1 MAEVSKNN
9 KILKF
14 EVSARLNKD
23 DEVSIFATDHDF
35 AGLPFKVNILKGSNT
50 HNSVLSVMEDY
61 GMKTTEKLVDVKE
74 GSTTSTETDSIP
86 KEVNYPEHPLY
97 VGNLI
102 PLGVGENGNL
112 IHIELPDV
120 LFVGGP
126 KGSGKVQLLNA
137 IIERTLK
144 TMPVHYIYDLSSL
157 TALNDRLRSRSQI
170 RSSGGTPIGPDDF
183 GESLIVSD
191 GFFGTEN
198 PQERQHLKGELKVL
212 TTLISALPNVRAVL
226 SIQEEF
232 AELMRNCE
240 PNTSFSNRTIIMGGS
255 GKKAPIQGRG
265 NGSRLFVNGER
276 IPDGKRIYFQTYLT
290 DANWIE
296 KLSGNHKHIHQQLK
310 RSYLAGRY
318 SSPKS
323 NWDLWDTSD
332 VGW

>member
-23 DEVSIFATDHDF
+23 NEVSIFATDHDF

-74 GSTTSTETDSIP
+74 DSTFSSETDSIP
-86 KEVNYPEHPLY
+86 EKVDYPEHPLS
-97 VGNLI
+97 VNGLI

-120 LFVGGP
+120 LFVMGP

-137 IIERTLK
+137 IIERVLK

-157 TALNDRLRSRSQI
+157 TALNDRLRSHSAI
-170 RSSGGTPIGPDDF
+170 RSSGGTPMGPDDF
-183 GESLIVSD
+183 GGSLIVSD
-191 GFFGTEN
+191 GFFGIED
-198 PQERQHLKGELKVL
+198 PQKRQNLKGELKIL
-212 TTLISALPNVRAVL
+212 TTLISALPNVCAVL

-240 PNTSFSNRTIIMGGS
+240 PNTSFSHRVIIMGGS
-255 GKKAPIQGRG
+255 DKKAPIQGRG

-276 IPDGKRIYFQTYLT
+276 IPDGKRIDFQTYLT
-290 DANWIE
+290 DVSWIE
-296 KLSGNHKHIHQQLK
+296 KISSNHKYTHQQLK

-318 SSPKS
+318 DYGERYGS
-323 NWDLWDTSD
+323 
-332 VGW
+332 GC

>member
-23 DEVSIFATDHDF
+23 NEVSIFATDHDF

-50 HNSVLSVMEDY
+50 HNSILSVMEDY
-61 GMKTTEKLVDVKE
+61 GMKTTEKLVDVNE
-74 GSTTSTETDSIP
+74 DSTFSFKADSIP
-86 KEVNYPEHPLY
+86 EKVDYPEHPLS
-97 VGNLI
+97 VDGLI

-120 LFVGGP
+120 LFVMGP
-126 KGSGKVQLLNA
+126 KGSGKVQLLDA
-137 IIERTLK
+137 IIERVLK

-157 TALNDRLRSRSQI
+157 TALNDRLRSHSAI
-170 RSSGGTPIGPDDF
+170 RSSGGTPMGPDDF
-183 GESLIVSD
+183 GGSLIVSD
-191 GFFGTEN
+191 GFFGIED
-198 PQERQHLKGELKVL
+198 PQKRQHLKGELKVL

-240 PNTSFSNRTIIMGGS
+240 PNTSFSHRTIIMGGS
-255 GKKAPIQGRG
+255 DKKAPIQGRG
-265 NGSRLFVNGER
+265 NGSDLFVNGER
-276 IPDGKRIYFQTYLT
+276 IPDGKRIFFQTYLT
-290 DANWIE
+290 E
-296 KLSGNHKHIHQQLK
+296 KAWMEMLSRE
-310 RSYLAGRY
+310 RSERY

-323 NWDLWDTSD
+323 NWLLCGDFS
-332 VGW
+332 

>member
-61 GMKTTEKLVDVKE
+61 GMKTTEQLVDVNEKN
-74 GSTTSTETDSIP
+74 STTEDNKAVSTIP
-86 KEVNYPEHPLY
+86 EKVDYPKHPLSVY
-97 VGNLI
+97 GLI

-120 LFVGGP
+120 LFVMGP
-126 KGSGKVQLLNA
+126 KGSGKVQLLDA
-137 IIERTLK
+137 IIERSLK
-144 TMPVHYIYDLSSL
+144 TMPVHYIYDLNSL
-157 TALNDRLRSRSQI
+157 TALNDKLRAHSTI
-170 RSSGGTPIGPDDF
+170 RSSGGTPMGPDDF

-191 GFFGTEN
+191 GFFGIED
-198 PQERQHLKGELKVL
+198 PQKRQHLKGELKVL

-240 PNTSFSNRTIIMGGS
+240 PNTSFSHRTIIMGGPD
-255 GKKAPIQGRG
+255 KNTLIRGRG

-276 IPDGKRIYFQTYLT
+276 IPDGKRIDFQTYLT
-290 DANWIE
+290 E
-296 KLSGNHKHIHQQLK
+296 KAWMEMLSRERNEL
-310 RSYLAGRY
+310 Y
-318 SSPKS
+318 SSPKT
-323 NWDLWDTSD
+323 NWLLCGDFS
-332 VGW
+332 